1 MSVINILSPHVAD
14 LIAAG
19 EVVER
24 PASVVKE
31 LAENAVDAGA
41 RNITIEISGGGRSLI
56 RVTDDGCGMSPEDAG
71 VAFLRHA
78 TSKLRDERGLESI
91 ETLGF
96 RGEALAAISSV
107 SRIELRTRRSSD
119 AEGVRV
125 LLSAGDIDEMGP
137 VGCPVGTTM
146 SVRDLFY
153 NTPARLKFMKSDRAE
168 TSACIAAAL
177 RCALGHP
184 EVSFRLI
191 RDGEEEFFT
200 PGDGQTKSAV
210 YSLLGRENAMNML
223 QCSGEDEGVAVSGF
237 ISAPHACRG
246 NRAMQYFFINGRPF
260 RSLTIQ
266 AAVEQAYK
274 NNMLVGRFPACVLYI
289 TLGFGKVDVNVHP
302 TKSEVKFS
310 EEKKVFD
317 CVYYAVLSTLS
328 AASEARTAEISLS
341 PGTKKSLGRVGKYA
355 SVGAIHESPVAGA
368 SPRLTGGKTNPTSP
382 KADFYQQMSAEEFRA
397 KQGRLSVPVGRAL
410 APAAPKPAAEQ
421 TSFLPPEPPKAES
434 YTLRSP
440 APEFKPSPLV
450 PKPEIPVVKEDG
462 RRAVVSPPCGA
473 PPANASLPAEAIHKS
488 PASTAPAAPVGRD
501 APGAPLSEALPAFR
515 LIGEALN
522 TYIIV
527 ETEGRLLLIDKHA
540 AHERMIFDRLLRD
553 REVMSQSLLIPVTW
567 RPDPES
573 LEILEKNSHIIEK
586 SGFEVD
592 SYGAQEVIIRAVPA
606 DTDGSEIALLEEII
620 SALAHGR
627 ASDPMESIFHT
638 IACKAAIKAGW
649 KTDKQELLVLVE
661 KVVSGEV
668 RYCPHGRPVSV
679 ALTRAELDKFFKRI
693 V

>member
-24 PASVVKE
+24 PASVIKE
-31 LAENAVDAGA
+31 LCENAVDAGA

-56 RVTDDGCGMSPEDAG
+56 RVTDDGCGMSPDDAG

-78 TSKLRDERGLESI
+78 TSKLKDERGLESI
-91 ETLGF
+91 ATLGF

-107 SRIELRTRRSSD
+107 SRIELRTRRKDD

-125 LLSAGDIDEMGP
+125 TLSAGDIEEMGP
-137 VGCPVGTTM
+137 VGCPTGTTM
-146 SVRDLFY
+146 AVRDLFY

-168 TSACIAAAL
+168 TSACVAAAL

-184 EVSFRLI
+184 EISFRMI

-223 QCSGEDEGVAVSGF
+223 ACSREEDGVEVNGF

-317 CVYYAVLSTLS
+317 CVYYAVLSTLT
-328 AASEARTAEISLS
+328 ASDKAKTAEISLS
-341 PGTKKSLGRVGKYA
+341 PGTKKSLGVTASTSAPVGRDDP
-355 SVGAIHESPVAGA
+355 GAPHRTA
-368 SPRLTGGKTNPTSP
+368 P
-382 KADFYQQMSAEEFRA
+382 KADFYQKMSAQEF
-397 KQGRLSVPVGRAL
+397 KTKLSPSGDSLRS
-410 APAAPKPAAEQ
+410 APAPKTPTKVNVSAITQ
-421 TSFLPPEPPKAES
+421 SLFPEVPKAES

-440 APEFKPSPLV
+440 APEFKQSHLV
-450 PKPEIPVVKEDG
+450 PKVDIPVIK
-462 RRAVVSPPCGA
+462 
-473 PPANASLPAEAIHKS
+473 AES
-488 PASTAPAAPVGRD
+488 APAPTSAP
-501 APGAPLSEALPAFR
+501 APAPAPAPLEAALPSFR

-527 ETEGRLLLIDKHA
+527 ETEGKLLLIDKHA
-540 AHERMIFDRLLRD
+540 AHERMIFDRLN
-553 REVMSQSLLIPVTW
+553 REQRSMSQSLLIPVTW

-573 LEILEKNSHIIEK
+573 MEVLEKYGEIIEQC
-586 SGFEVD
+586 GFEVE
-592 SYGAQEVIIRAVPA
+592 SYGAREMIIRAVPA
-606 DTDGSEIALLEEII
+606 DTEGSEIALLEEIV
-620 SALAHGR
+620 SALGKGHL
-627 ASDPMESIFHT
+627 DNPTEKIFHT

-649 KTDKQELLVLVE
+649 KTTQQELSVLVE
-661 KVVSGEV
+661 KVLSGEV

>member
-31 LAENAVDAGA
+31 LCENAIDAGA
-41 RNITIEISGGGRSLI
+41 RNITVEIEGGGMAMI

-91 ETLGF
+91 ATLGF

-107 SRIELRTRRSSD
+107 SHIELRTRRRGDS
-119 AEGVRV
+119 EGTRV
-125 LLSAGDIDEMGP
+125 SLSAGGIEEMGP
-137 VGCPVGTTM
+137 VGCPEGTSMT
-146 SVRDLFY
+146 VRDLFY

-168 TSACIAAAL
+168 SSACINAAL

-184 EVSFRLI
+184 EVSVRML
-191 RDGEEEFFT
+191 RDGAEEFFT
-200 PGDGQTKSAV
+200 PGDGQAKSAV

-223 QCSGEDEGVAVSGF
+223 ECERDEDGVKLSGF
-237 ISAPHACRG
+237 VSAPHACRG
-246 NRAMQYFFINGRPF
+246 NRSLQFFYINGRPF
-260 RSLTIQ
+260 RSLTLQ
-266 AAVEQAYK
+266 AALEQAFR

-289 TLGFGKVDVNVHP
+289 SLSHGKVDVNVHP

-317 CVYYAVLSTLS
+317 CVYYGVL
-328 AASEARTAEISLS
+328 AALNEASGAKTAEIKLS
-341 PGTKKSLGRVGKYA
+341 PSTKKTV
-355 SVGAIHESPVAGA
+355 E
-368 SPRLTGGKTNPTSP
+368 PRP
-382 KADFYQQMSAEEFRA
+382 DFYKQMSVEEYRA
-397 KQGRLSVPVGRAL
+397 QQSKA
-410 APAAPKPAAEQ
+410 AFKAAPTVRSTSGAAHIAAADKLSHSSSIRAVTKALFGEEEKK
-421 TSFLPPEPPKAES
+421 TPPRVEAPKIV
-434 YTLRSP
+434 LRSP
-440 APEFKPSPLV
+440 EPEYEPSHSV
-450 PKPEIPVVKEDG
+450 PKPEIPVIKAEEPLK
-462 RRAVVSPPCGA
+462 ASAA
-473 PPANASLPAEAIHKS
+473 P
-488 PASTAPAAPVGRD
+488 TVTDAPAAPQT
-501 APGAPLSEALPAFR
+501 AAAPLCPDFR

-527 ETEGRLLLIDKHA
+527 ESEAALLLIDKHA
-540 AHERMIFDRLLRD
+540 AHERMIFDRLQRD
-553 REVMSQSLLIPVTW
+553 REAMSQSLLLPVTW

-573 LEILEKNSHIIEK
+573 LEIIEKNGEALAK
-586 SGFEVD
+586 AGFEIEP
-592 SYGAQEVIIRAVPA
+592 YGAQEVIIRSVPA
-606 DTDGSEIALLEEII
+606 DTEGSEIAMLEEIV
-620 SALAHGR
+620 SAMAAGK
-627 ASDPMESIFHT
+627 AENPMDSIFHT

-649 KTDKQELLVLVE
+649 KTERKELEVLVE
-661 KVVSGEV
+661 KVLSGEV

-679 ALTRAELDKFFKRI
+679 KLTRAELDKFFKRI

>member
-78 TSKLRDERGLESI
+78 TSKLRDERGLEAI

-107 SRIELRTRRSSD
+107 SRIELRTRRARDS
-119 AEGVRV
+119 EGVRV
-125 LLSAGDIDEMGP
+125 TLSAGDIEEMGP
-137 VGCPVGTTM
+137 IGCPVGTTM
-146 SVRDLFY
+146 SVRELFY

-168 TSACIAAAL
+168 TSACIATAL
-177 RCALGHP
+177 RCALAHP
-184 EVSFRLI
+184 EISFRMI

-200 PGDGQTKSAV
+200 PGDGQSKSAV
-210 YSLLGRENAMNML
+210 YSLLGRENAMNFL
-223 QCSGEDEGVAVSGF
+223 ECSGEDEGVSVSGY

-289 TLGFGKVDVNVHP
+289 TLSFGKVDVNVHP

-317 CVYYAVLSTLS
+317 CVYYAVLSTLN
-328 AASEARTAEISLS
+328 AAGEAKTAEISLS
-341 PGTKKSLGRVGKYA
+341 PGTKKSLGSVGKYA

-368 SPRLTGGKTNPTSP
+368 RPRLTGGKTNPTSP

-397 KQGRLSVPVGRAL
+397 KQGAKLSGASASDNRRAGATRPTVG
-410 APAAPKPAAEQ
+410 AE
-421 TSFLPPEPPKAES
+421 PEI

-440 APEFKPSPLV
+440 APEFKASPLV
-450 PKPEIPVVKEDG
+450 PRPEIPVIKAATADW
-462 RRAVVSPPCGA
+462 RAESSRPTM
-473 PPANASLPAEAIHKS
+473 LDE
-488 PASTAPAAPVGRD
+488 STAPVGDGVPDVPQTAA
-501 APGAPLSEALPAFR
+501 ASPLEEALPDYR

-540 AHERMIFDRLLRD
+540 AHERMIFDRIRNE
-553 REVMSQSLLIPVTW
+553 REAMSQSLLIPVTW

-573 LEILEKNSHIIEK
+573 LELLEKNAALIEK
-586 SGFEVD
+586 LGFEVEA
-592 SYGAQEVIIRAVPA
+592 YGAQEVIIRAIPA
-606 DTDGSEIALLEEII
+606 DTEGSEIAMLEEII
-620 SALAHGR
+620 SSLSRGKAE
-627 ASDPMESIFHT
+627 DPTESIYHT

-649 KTDKQELLVLVE
+649 KTDPRELDVLVK
-661 KVVSGEV
+661 KVLSGEV

-679 ALTRAELDKFFKRI
+679 ALTKAELDKFFKRI

>member
-24 PASVVKE
+24 PASVIKE
-31 LAENAVDAGA
+31 LCENAVDAGA

-56 RVTDDGCGMSPEDAG
+56 SVTDDGCGMSADDAG

-78 TSKLRDERGLESI
+78 TSKLHDERGLESI
-91 ETLGF
+91 ATLGF

-107 SRIELRTRRSSD
+107 SRIELRTRRKQD

-125 LLSAGDIDEMGP
+125 TLSAGDIEEMGP

-168 TSACIAAAL
+168 TSACVAAAL

-184 EVSFRLI
+184 EISFRMI
-191 RDGEEEFFT
+191 RDGEEGFFT

-223 QCSGEDEGVAVSGF
+223 SCSREEDGVEVNGF

-317 CVYYAVLSTLS
+317 CVYYAVLSTLT
-328 AASEARTAEISLS
+328 ATDKAKTAEISLS
-341 PGTKKSLGRVGKYA
+341 SGTKKSLGATIPAAVA
-355 SVGAIHESPVAGA
+355 HSSAPVGAIHESPA
-368 SPRLTGGKTNPTSP
+368 SKATP
-382 KADFYQQMSAEEFRA
+382 KADFYQKMSAEEF
-397 KQGRLSVPVGRAL
+397 KTKLSPSGGSLRS
-410 APAAPKPAAEQ
+410 APKAPVKANVSAITESLFPEVPKSE
-421 TSFLPPEPPKAES
+421 SF
-434 YTLRSP
+434 TLRSP
-440 APEFKPSPLV
+440 APEFKQSHIV
-450 PKPEIPVVKEDG
+450 PKVDIPVIK
-462 RRAVVSPPCGA
+462 SA
-473 PPANASLPAEAIHKS
+473 PPAPVGAIHES
-488 PASTAPAAPVGRD
+488 PAPSTPLAPA
-501 APGAPLSEALPAFR
+501 LPSFR

-527 ETEGRLLLIDKHA
+527 ETEGKLLLIDKHA
-540 AHERMIFDRLLRD
+540 AHERMIFDRLNRQQQA
-553 REVMSQSLLIPVTW
+553 MSQSLLIPVTW

-573 LEILEKNSHIIEK
+573 METLEKYGEIIEK
-586 SGFEVD
+586 CGFEVE
-592 SYGAQEVIIRAVPA
+592 SYGAREMIIRAVPA
-606 DTDGSEIALLEEII
+606 DTEGSEIALLEEIV
-620 SALAHGR
+620 SALSKGHL
-627 ASDPMESIFHT
+627 DNPTEKIFHT
-638 IACKAAIKAGW
+638 IACKAAI
-649 KTDKQELLVLVE
+649 
-661 KVVSGEV
+661 
-668 RYCPHGRPVSV
+668 
-679 ALTRAELDKFFKRI
+679 
-693 V
+693 